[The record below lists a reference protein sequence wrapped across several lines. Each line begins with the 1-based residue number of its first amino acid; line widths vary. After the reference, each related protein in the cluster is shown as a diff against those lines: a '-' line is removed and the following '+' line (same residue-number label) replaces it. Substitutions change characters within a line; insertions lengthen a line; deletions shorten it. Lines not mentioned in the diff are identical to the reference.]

1 MITIK
6 EITSKGDLT
15 TFVKFPFEV
24 YKNSPYYVPPIIKE
38 ELDVLNPKKNPVF
51 QNSEAKFFLAYKD
64 NKVVGRVA
72 AIINW
77 IEVKEQ
83 KKSKVRFGW
92 YDVIDDVD
100 VTKALLDKVAM
111 YGAENGLE
119 YMEGPA
125 GFSIM
130 DKAGILIKGFEEL
143 NTMITWYNYPYYQ
156 KHMEQL
162 GFEKA
167 ATWVEYRI
175 QVPKKIKEKVIK
187 FSNIIKE
194 RYELSLIKFNNSK
207 EILGYADEMFD
218 LLNKTYSGLQTFV
231 PIQQY
236 QIDMYKK
243 KYLPYIN
250 PQYITCIA
258 DKTGKLIAFSIVMPS
273 FSKAL
278 KKMNGKMYPLGFLHI
293 LKAQRKNNTAA
304 FYLIGIDPEYQN
316 KGVTALIFKEMN
328 EVFLR
333 NGIEVVETNPELEE
347 NKAIQALWN
356 DYDHEQHKMRRTYRK
371 SIEN

>member
-51 QNSEAKFFLAYKD
+51 QNSEAKFFLAYKN

-83 KKSKVRFGW
+83 KKSKIRFGW
-92 YDVIDDVD
+92 YDVIDDID

-194 RYELSLIKFNNSK
+194 RYELNLIKFNNSK